1 MVFTSCSQAARRS
14 EANCRTRSASPP
26 GNSKNGSLGMARA
39 SRFPAKWSNNCRD
52 GKNGPIG
59 IIRSSSF
66 WLRFDASAES
76 ADCCD
81 RWCVDFAESV
91 LIPGIVAILG
101 LACSRRS
108 ASGWRLSRSP
118 PGVILIIVHH
128 RLSRSQANFG
138 FFAAL
143 ASVVLL
149 QRGPCLRTHDAIE
162 CPGIEPSIA

>member
-1 MVFTSCSQAARRS
+1 
-14 EANCRTRSASPP
+14 
-26 GNSKNGSLGMARA
+26 MARA

-91 LIPGIVAILG
+91 LIPL
-101 LACSRRS
+101 
-108 ASGWRLSRSP
+108 
-118 PGVILIIVHH
+118 
-128 RLSRSQANFG
+128 
-138 FFAAL
+138 
-143 ASVVLL
+143 VLL
-149 QRGPCLRTHDAIE
+149 RFLALHVVADQPVDGDCLA
-162 CPGIEPSIA
+162 PLLA